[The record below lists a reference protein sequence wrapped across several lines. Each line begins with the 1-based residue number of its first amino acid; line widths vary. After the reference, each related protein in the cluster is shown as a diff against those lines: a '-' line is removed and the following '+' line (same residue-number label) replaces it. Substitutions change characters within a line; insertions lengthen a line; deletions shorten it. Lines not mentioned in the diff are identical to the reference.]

1 MNGAGWAEQKIGVN
15 RRLSAAIQLSRSI
28 LLAAD
33 ERGSTPIAHS
43 GLFEPDGAQEAF
55 ASLMTYHRR
64 NRLRVISNSDHSDFT
79 AGSPDEP

>member
-33 ERGSTPIAHS
+33 EHGSTPIAHS
-43 GLFEPDGAQEAF
+43 GLFEPDGA
-55 ASLMTYHRR
+55 LGG
-64 NRLRVISNSDHSDFT
+64 LRIADDV
-79 AGSPDEP
+79 SPAEQSSRYLK

>member
-43 GLFEPDGAQEAF
+43 GLFEPDGA
-55 ASLMTYHRR
+55 L
-64 NRLRVISNSDHSDFT
+64 
-79 AGSPDEP
+79 